1 MYYIETGK
9 ISPIYIIRENT
20 MVKELNGSFVEEVK
34 TGVTFVDFYA
44 DWCTPCRM
52 MMPVVE
58 ELSKEFDGKVK
69 FLKVNVDDNQDIAVS
84 LNIQSIPRFYI
95 FKDEKALKMF
105 VGAQKKDTLVDA
117 LLECLK

>member
-1 MYYIETGK
+1 MK
-9 ISPIYIIRENT
+9 YIINKGENT

-69 FLKVNVDDNQDIAVS
+69 FLKGDKVCF
-84 LNIQSIPRFYI
+84 L
-95 FKDEKALKMF
+95 
-105 VGAQKKDTLVDA
+105 
-117 LLECLK
+117 

>member
-1 MYYIETGK
+1 
-9 ISPIYIIRENT
+9 
-20 MVKELNGSFVEEVK
+20 MVKELNGSFIEEVK